1 MSSHTKHKSRERECG
16 DEMHTMWKGSISFGL
31 VNIPVKMFAATEDKD
46 IKFKYLHGECK
57 TPVKN
62 IRTCPTCDRQIE
74 WSEVVKG
81 FEYQPGQ
88 YVLMDDEE
96 FEKIAPQRSKTID
109 ILHFVDLQEID
120 PIYFQ
125 KSYYLSPE
133 ETGSKAY
140 ALLRKAMRE
149 TGRIAVA
156 KMILRSSQSLAVVRT
171 YGDVLVMESI
181 YYPDEVRGVNQLP
194 AIPGD
199 VAVDE
204 NELRVATQLI
214 ESLAVPFDPEQYQDE
229 YRIALQE
236 AIERKV
242 EGEEIATPAEPKNE
256 PIHDL
261 MAALQASLQGTR
273 PERAQRP
280 MAVGANT
287 EAGMDNQVGEGTPE
301 GAEEAKPKR
310 RRRKAAE

>member
-1 MSSHTKHKSRERECG
+1 
-16 DEMHTMWKGSISFGL
+16 MHTMWKGSISFGL

-46 IKFKYLHGECK
+46 IRFKYLHGECK

-81 FEYQPGQ
+81 YEYQPGQ

-109 ILHFVDLQEID
+109 ILHFVDLKEID
-120 PIYFQ
+120 PIYFN

-140 ALLRKAMRE
+140 ALLRKAMRD

-181 YYPDEVRGVNQLP
+181 YYPDEVRGVSQLP

-199 VAVDE
+199 IAVDE

-214 ESLAVPFDPEQYQDE
+214 DSLAVPFDPEQYHDE
-229 YRIALQE
+229 YRTALQE
-236 AIERKV
+236 AIERKI
-242 EGEEIATPAEPKNE
+242 EGQEITTAAEPKSDQ
-256 PIHDL
+256 IHDL
-261 MAALQASLQGTR
+261 MAQLQASLNVTR
-273 PERAQRP
+273 REPAERP
-280 MAVGANT
+280 LAVGADT
-287 EAGMDNQVGEGTPE
+287 GAGTDQLMGVTAGEDAG
-301 GAEEAKPKR
+301 EAKPKR
-310 RRRKAAE
+310 RRRKSAE

>member
-1 MSSHTKHKSRERECG
+1 
-16 DEMHTMWKGSISFGL
+16 MHTMWKGSISFGL

-46 IKFKYLHGECK
+46 IRFKYLHGECK

-81 FEYQPGQ
+81 YEYQPGQ

-109 ILHFVDLQEID
+109 ILHFVDLKEID
-120 PIYFQ
+120 PIYFN

-140 ALLRKAMRE
+140 ALLRKAMRD

-181 YYPDEVRGVNQLP
+181 YYP
-194 AIPGD
+194 
-199 VAVDE
+199 
-204 NELRVATQLI
+204 
-214 ESLAVPFDPEQYQDE
+214 
-229 YRIALQE
+229 
-236 AIERKV
+236 
-242 EGEEIATPAEPKNE
+242 
-256 PIHDL
+256 
-261 MAALQASLQGTR
+261 
-273 PERAQRP
+273 
-280 MAVGANT
+280 
-287 EAGMDNQVGEGTPE
+287 
-301 GAEEAKPKR
+301 
-310 RRRKAAE
+310 

>member
-1 MSSHTKHKSRERECG
+1 
-16 DEMHTMWKGSISFGL
+16 MHTMWKGSISFGL

-46 IKFKYLHGECK
+46 IRFKYLHGECK

-81 FEYQPGQ
+81 YEYQPGQ

-109 ILHFVDLQEID
+109 ILHFVDLKEID
-120 PIYFQ
+120 PIYFN

-140 ALLRKAMRE
+140 ALLRKAMRD

-171 YGDVLVMESI
+171 YGDVLVMESS
-181 YYPDEVRGVNQLP
+181 YYPDEVRGVSQLP

-199 VAVDE
+199 IAVDE

-214 ESLAVPFDPEQYQDE
+214 DSLAVPFDPEQYHDE
-229 YRIALQE
+229 YRTALQE
-236 AIERKV
+236 AIERKI
-242 EGEEIATPAEPKNE
+242 EGQEVTTAAEPKSDQ
-256 PIHDL
+256 IHDL
-261 MAALQASLQGTR
+261 MAQLQASLNVTR
-273 PERAQRP
+273 REPAERP
-280 MAVGANT
+280 
-287 EAGMDNQVGEGTPE
+287 
-301 GAEEAKPKR
+301 
-310 RRRKAAE
+310 